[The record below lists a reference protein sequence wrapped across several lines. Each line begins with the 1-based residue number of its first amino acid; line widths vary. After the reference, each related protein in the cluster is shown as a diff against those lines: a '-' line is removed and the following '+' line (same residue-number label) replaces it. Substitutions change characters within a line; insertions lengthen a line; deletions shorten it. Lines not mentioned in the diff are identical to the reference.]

1 MRALRTN
8 PLKLKHDAL
17 LSTVAFDFNLR
28 RYNEE
33 AAAVGAIIAALLAH
47 RGAAMAGEQGED
59 LARAICRVA
68 VAVSERD
75 VTVLV
80 RGDADGLALTELV
93 LELAEAHERPVMEAA
108 ADYFLMLNT
117 VPVAD
122 RAPQLGEP
130 LFRRLVAAVLRR
142 ATLPAGGLF
151 RTSTRPT
158 FNLLLLLLASV

>member
-1 MRALRTN
+1 VQVHPIKPTLRALRTN

-93 LELAEAHERPVMEAA
+93 LELAEAHERPVMETAEA
-108 ADYFLMLNT
+108 YT
-117 VPVAD
+117 
-122 RAPQLGEP
+122 RS
-130 LFRRLVAAVLRR
+130 LFS
-142 ATLPAGGLF
+142 
-151 RTSTRPT
+151 ST
-158 FNLLLLLLASV
+158 